1 MSAAADVKTISK
13 MADMAAIY
21 IDEKDLEIYASQ
33 LDEVIRYMEEFKS
46 LDTDDEE
53 PMEHI
58 LAVKNVFRDDVV
70 TGKNMRDEL
79 IKNTSIEED
88 GYFKV
93 SAVVELI

>member
-1 MSAAADVKTISK
+1 MSAADVKTISK

-21 IDEKDLEIYASQ
+21 IDEKELEIYASQ
-33 LDEVIRYMEEFKS
+33 LDEVIRYMEEIKS

-58 LAVKNVFRDDVV
+58 LAVKNVFREDVV

-93 SAVVELI
+93 PAVVELI

>member
-1 MSAAADVKTISK
+1 MSAADVKTISK

-21 IDEKDLEIYASQ
+21 IDEKELEIYASQ
-33 LDEVIRYMEEFKS
+33 LDEVIRYMEEINS

-58 LAVKNVFRDDVV
+58 LAVKNVFREDVV
-70 TGKNMRDEL
+70 TGENIRDEF
-79 IKNTSIEED
+79 IKNTSIDED

-93 SAVVELI
+93 LAVVELI

>member
-1 MSAAADVKTISK
+1 MSAADVKTISK

-21 IDEKDLEIYASQ
+21 IDEKELEIYASQ

-58 LAVKNVFRDDVV
+58 LAVKNVFREDVV
-70 TGKNMRDEL
+70 TGENIRDEF
-79 IKNTSIEED
+79 IKNTSIDED

-93 SAVVELI
+93 LAVVELI

>member
-1 MSAAADVKTISK
+1 MSAADVKTISK

-21 IDEKDLEIYASQ
+21 IDEKELEIYASQ
-33 LDEVIRYMEEFKS
+33 LDEVIRYMEEIKS

-58 LAVKNVFRDDVV
+58 LAVKNVFREDVV
-70 TGKNMRDEL
+70 TGENIRDEF
-79 IKNTSIEED
+79 IKNTSIDKD

-93 SAVVELI
+93 LAVVELI

>member
-1 MSAAADVKTISK
+1 MSAADVKTISK

-21 IDEKDLEIYASQ
+21 IDEKELEIYASQ
-33 LDEVIRYMEEFKS
+33 LDEVIRYMEEIKS

-58 LAVKNVFRDDVV
+58 LAVKNVFREDVV
-70 TGKNMRDEL
+70 TGENIRDEF
-79 IKNTSIEED
+79 IKNTSIDED

-93 SAVVELI
+93 LAVVELI